1 MNIADKCVVSIH
13 YTLTDEQGQTLD
25 SSEGQEPLN
34 YLHGANNII
43 PGLEQALAG
52 KGVGDR
58 LTVTVQ
64 PGDAYGEVN
73 PDLIQLV
80 PAAAFQ
86 GIDDIQPGMQ
96 FQASGPG
103 GQAQVVTVQS
113 VSEQGVTVNGNHPL
127 AGQVLHFDVTVE
139 AVREATSEE
148 VDHGHVH

>member
-80 PAAAFQ
+80 
-86 GIDDIQPGMQ
+86 
-96 FQASGPG
+96 
-103 GQAQVVTVQS
+103 
-113 VSEQGVTVNGNHPL
+113 
-127 AGQVLHFDVTVE
+127 
-139 AVREATSEE
+139 REE
-148 VDHGHVH
+148 GHVRAPGHQGLQRARLSEPSYVGRVAWSSRSEGHVASVLE